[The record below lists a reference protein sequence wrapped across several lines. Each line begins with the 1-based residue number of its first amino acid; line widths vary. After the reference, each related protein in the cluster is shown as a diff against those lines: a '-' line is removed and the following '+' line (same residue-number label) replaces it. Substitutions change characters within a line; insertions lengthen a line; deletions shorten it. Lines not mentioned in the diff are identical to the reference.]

1 MLCKTYCAT
10 CIGLQVVT
18 VTVEVFITPGIGIHI
33 VGLPDVAVKESLL
46 RVVTALSNFGFRVP
60 GKKIVI
66 NLAPADI
73 RKEGSAFDLSIA
85 IALLCAMDQI
95 PTTYLNDY
103 VIMGELSLD
112 GMIRPVTGALPVA
125 IHAKENGFK
134 GCIFPKDSATEASE
148 ISELEIYG
156 VSNIGM
162 VIEVLNGRA
171 DEEWRIKY
179 RSDDCSERKRCVND
193 FSNVKGQKYAK
204 RGLEIAAAGGHNLL
218 LIGSPG
224 CGKSLMA
231 SCFPSIL
238 PQMSREESLETSKI
252 YSVAGELTGQH
263 GLLRDRPFRTPH
275 HSASQVSLIGGGTK
289 ATPGEI
295 SLAHNGV
302 LYLDEIA
309 QFGKNTL
316 DLLRQ
321 PIEDGR
327 ITISR
332 AKYRV
337 DYPASFTLVASMNP
351 CPCGYYGDKS
361 GKCTCSQTAVTNYLA
376 RLSGPLMDRIDLHI
390 WVDRVETDRLVDN
403 GQEEPSEV
411 IARKVEKARQIQLER
426 FKNESIFTNSRMNVS
441 LIEKYCRVGEQEK
454 RFLATLIDKLHL
466 SARAY
471 SRILKLSRTI
481 ADLDGKEYIGMA
493 HISEA
498 VQFRNL
504 DRFGIE

>member
-238 PQMSREESLETSKI
+238 PQMSREESLET
-252 YSVAGELTGQH
+252 
-263 GLLRDRPFRTPH
+263 
-275 HSASQVSLIGGGTK
+275 
-289 ATPGEI
+289 
-295 SLAHNGV
+295 
-302 LYLDEIA
+302 
-309 QFGKNTL
+309 
-316 DLLRQ
+316 
-321 PIEDGR
+321 
-327 ITISR
+327 
-332 AKYRV
+332 
-337 DYPASFTLVASMNP
+337 
-351 CPCGYYGDKS
+351 
-361 GKCTCSQTAVTNYLA
+361 
-376 RLSGPLMDRIDLHI
+376 
-390 WVDRVETDRLVDN
+390 
-403 GQEEPSEV
+403 
-411 IARKVEKARQIQLER
+411 
-426 FKNESIFTNSRMNVS
+426 
-441 LIEKYCRVGEQEK
+441 
-454 RFLATLIDKLHL
+454 
-466 SARAY
+466 
-471 SRILKLSRTI
+471 
-481 ADLDGKEYIGMA
+481 
-493 HISEA
+493 
-498 VQFRNL
+498 
-504 DRFGIE
+504 